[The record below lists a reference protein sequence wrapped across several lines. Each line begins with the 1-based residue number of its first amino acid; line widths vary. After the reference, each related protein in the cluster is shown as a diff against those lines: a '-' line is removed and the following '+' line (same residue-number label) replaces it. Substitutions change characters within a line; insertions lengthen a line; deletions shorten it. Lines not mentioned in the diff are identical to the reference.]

1 MKQRTCLISRRVIYG
16 LILFLITFHVGGVA
30 QGQEQRMVLQNI
42 HLQEGERVESIELSI
57 KAGSFIGFDPLPM
70 GWYLIIDNDPSQQT
84 SIKGDARVGT
94 AALELDDL
102 LKLRILARKV
112 EFGDLKFSI
121 SGTLIVTKTF
131 EDERRILLRSENFKI
146 LGKPEGKPGGN

>member
-1 MKQRTCLISRRVIYG
+1 MRHRTSLTTRRFIYS
-16 LILFLITFHVGGVA
+16 IVPFLITLIAGKVA
-30 QGQEQRMVLQNI
+30 QGQEQSMVLQNI
-42 HLQEGERVESIELSI
+42 HLQDGERVEGIELSI
-57 KAGSFIGFDPLPM
+57 KAGSFVGFDPLPM

-102 LKLRILARKV
+102 LKLRIAARKV
-112 EFGDLKFSI
+112 EFGNLRFSI

-131 EDERRILLRSENFKI
+131 EEERRIALHSGNFKI
-146 LGKPEGKPGGN
+146 IESPK

>member
-1 MKQRTCLISRRVIYG
+1 MRHRTSLISKRFIYNVV
-16 LILFLITFHVGGVA
+16 LLLITLSVGSAA
-30 QGQEQRMVLQNI
+30 QGQEERIVLQNI
-42 HLQEGERVESIELSI
+42 HLQVGERVEGIELSI
-57 KAGSFIGFDPLPM
+57 KTGSFVGFEPLPM

-94 AALELDDL
+94 AALELTDL

-112 EFGDLKFSI
+112 EFGNLKFSI

-131 EDERRILLRSENFKI
+131 ENERRIALHSENFNISESPK
-146 LGKPEGKPGGN
+146 